1 MVAALVQNI
10 SLTDVLLLCG
20 IIGIVIDRIADTRGW
35 SRSSK
40 RLREENTDLLRIREE
55 DKQTIIRH
63 EHQIVKSQTEIIS
76 LKAQIDILKERD
88 QLAVLEALKDHE
100 THAESRAITTQEILI
115 EIRDVLTPS

>member
-1 MVAALVQNI
+1 
-10 SLTDVLLLCG
+10 
-20 IIGIVIDRIADTRGW
+20 
-35 SRSSK
+35 
-40 RLREENTDLLRIREE
+40 LLRIREE